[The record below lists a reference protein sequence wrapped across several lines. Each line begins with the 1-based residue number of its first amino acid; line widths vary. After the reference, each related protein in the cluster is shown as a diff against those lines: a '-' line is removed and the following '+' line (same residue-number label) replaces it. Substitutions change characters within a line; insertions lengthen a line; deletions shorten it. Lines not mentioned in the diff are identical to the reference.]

1 MSRFVFYVF
10 FLFSCLPA
18 VSQQH
23 LAEKRQNGYLEQL
36 LPLLRAPRNN
46 APLVTSEDKT
56 WFDWQERTGELPPD
70 FQNMPS
76 IPFLPNPLILQEGTA
91 NIPIRSSEQW
101 DQKKDWIKKEV
112 QHWLTGTFPEAPKN
126 LSSTILAEHFEPNG
140 VKVRM
145 VELKFGPEEK
155 GRLTVE
161 LLIPPGTGPYP
172 VFMTQWNHRGWAE
185 IAVRR
190 GYIGVIYAGADS
202 KDDTD
207 AYASLYP
214 KYDFTTLMR
223 RAWGAMRAVDYL
235 YTLTEVDKCKIAIAG
250 HSRNGK
256 QALMA
261 AAFDHRIAAV
271 IPSSGGTAGENSFRF
286 TDDRFDNES
295 LDEISAN
302 FPHWLHPRLR
312 FFHGREHKLPVDQN
326 LLMSLIAPRGLL
338 LSSAITEGQ
347 GNPWGIEQNYH
358 SLTDVY
364 EFLGKKENLAIRLR
378 QGRHAALARDIEAFI
393 DFLDYVFKR
402 RNTPPENEL
411 FYNYTFEAWQKL
423 SGEEVDPLAFPIHPN
438 GQGIGL
444 GKANK
449 KSVNEHLTWLLGDEP
464 PGAKAAGPFTITR
477 TALSDDFLGDVIQR
491 EVIANAKKIV
501 LGPYNALSD
510 YQFAYLHI
518 PEPAEPKVKIPVV
531 ILLHEYAYGTGF
543 GRRSAHLIGDYLKA
557 GFAVITL
564 DMIGFG
570 SRIEEGTLF
579 YQRYPNWSKMGK
591 MIADVKA
598 AVDAIHD
605 LELLDSANIFV
616 SGYALGGTVALL
628 TAAHDSRIA
637 GVAVSSAFTPLRHA
651 SEHVEGLK
659 AYSHLH
665 GLIPRLGFFKDH
677 PQRIPID
684 FPEIIASL
692 EPRSVFILAPELDRH
707 ADLDRIKAE
716 IIPVKQYY
724 EERGLYN
731 FKIEF
736 PLEVNR
742 FVTEHQKEMVKWTIE
757 QLNRTAPTTD

>member
-126 LSSTILAEHFEPNG
+126 LSSTILAEDIEPNG

-161 LLIPPGTGPYP
+161 LLIPPGKGPFP

-295 LDEISAN
+295 L
-302 FPHWLHPRLR
+302 
-312 FFHGREHKLPVDQN
+312 
-326 LLMSLIAPRGLL
+326 
-338 LSSAITEGQ
+338 
-347 GNPWGIEQNYH
+347 
-358 SLTDVY
+358 
-364 EFLGKKENLAIRLR
+364 
-378 QGRHAALARDIEAFI
+378 
-393 DFLDYVFKR
+393 
-402 RNTPPENEL
+402 
-411 FYNYTFEAWQKL
+411 
-423 SGEEVDPLAFPIHPN
+423 
-438 GQGIGL
+438 
-444 GKANK
+444 
-449 KSVNEHLTWLLGDEP
+449 
-464 PGAKAAGPFTITR
+464 
-477 TALSDDFLGDVIQR
+477 
-491 EVIANAKKIV
+491 
-501 LGPYNALSD
+501 
-510 YQFAYLHI
+510 
-518 PEPAEPKVKIPVV
+518 
-531 ILLHEYAYGTGF
+531 
-543 GRRSAHLIGDYLKA
+543 
-557 GFAVITL
+557 
-564 DMIGFG
+564 
-570 SRIEEGTLF
+570 
-579 YQRYPNWSKMGK
+579 
-591 MIADVKA
+591 
-598 AVDAIHD
+598 
-605 LELLDSANIFV
+605 
-616 SGYALGGTVALL
+616 
-628 TAAHDSRIA
+628 
-637 GVAVSSAFTPLRHA
+637 
-651 SEHVEGLK
+651 
-659 AYSHLH
+659 
-665 GLIPRLGFFKDH
+665 
-677 PQRIPID
+677 
-684 FPEIIASL
+684 
-692 EPRSVFILAPELDRH
+692 
-707 ADLDRIKAE
+707 
-716 IIPVKQYY
+716 
-724 EERGLYN
+724 
-731 FKIEF
+731 
-736 PLEVNR
+736 
-742 FVTEHQKEMVKWTIE
+742 
-757 QLNRTAPTTD
+757 